1 MYYLTDFH
9 SDYPDAR
16 VIVGKCG
23 ETISLSCS
31 TETAKSSVRS
41 TSSSSSLPLSNVSDQ
56 LRVNFKRAKK
66 TTNEIALISE
76 SGNVVSFI

>member
-23 ETISLSCS
+23 DTISLSCS
-31 TETAKSSVRS
+31 TETEKSSVRS
-41 TSSSSSLPLSNVSDQ
+41 TSSSSSSLPLSNVSDQ
-56 LRVNFKRAKK
+56 LRVNVKRQKR
-66 TTNEIALISE
+66 N
-76 SGNVVSFI
+76 